1 MTLDARALVLFA
13 TLMGFVLAAALYLLS
28 KGLPASVRGVRAW
41 ALGFALQAGGAL
53 LIGLRTIYPD
63 VALIPLG
70 NTLIVA
76 GHIAQFVAVK
86 QFLDERVQPMPLW
99 VLGVAVFVATL
110 VFTYAQNSFPART
123 VIITVGSVI
132 ALIAT
137 ARALFRGA
145 SSELV
150 AARYTALL
158 LLVMA
163 VMLSLRGAYTVA
175 SGTTLNTLF
184 AGDLF
189 QFVYVSTYVILS
201 VLTGLAFVLLVAERL
216 RLELER
222 MATLD
227 PLTGIYNRRTFTDLV
242 ERELA
247 RAARAGSAV
256 ALVVIDLDHFKGV
269 NDRYGH
275 VAGDAVLKAFVA
287 TAHGA
292 LRKQDLLGRYGGEE
306 FCVVLPGASPVEAVM
321 IAQRLRESVDAHP
334 VPVGDRSIRYT
345 ISAGVAHSNR
355 AGLDLDSLVR
365 DADEAL
371 YRAKGR
377 GRNQVSLA
385 GAADAPSDL
394 ATVAASGAA

>member
-1 MTLDARALVLFA
+1 VTLDARALVLFA
-13 TLMGFVLAAALYLLS
+13 TLMGLVLAAALYLLS
-28 KGLPASVRGVRAW
+28 KGLPPSVRGVRAW

-53 LIGLRTIYPD
+53 LVGLRSIYPD

-86 QFLDERVQPMPLW
+86 QFLGEAIRRWPLW
-99 VLGVAVFVATL
+99 LLGATVFVATL
-110 VFTYAQNSFPART
+110 FFTYATNSFPART
-123 VIITVGSVI
+123 VIITAGSVI

-145 SSELV
+145 SRELI

-158 LLVMA
+158 LLGMA
-163 VMLSLRGAYTVA
+163 IMLAFRGAYTVA
-175 SGTTLNTLF
+175 SGNTLNTLF

-189 QFVYVSTYVILS
+189 QFVYVSAYVILS
-201 VLTGLAFVLLVAERL
+201 VLSGLAFVLLVAERL

-247 RAARAGSAV
+247 RAARAGSA
-256 ALVVIDLDHFKGV
+256 LGLIVIDLDHFKTV

-275 VAGDAVLKAFVA
+275 VAGDAVLRAFVA
-287 TAHGA
+287 TANGA

-306 FCVVLPGASPVEAVM
+306 FCVVLPGASPAEAVL
-321 IAQRLRESVDAHP
+321 IAQRLRESVAASP
-334 VPVGDRSIRYT
+334 VPIADRSIRYT

-385 GAADAPSDL
+385 GAADAPSNM
-394 ATVAASGAA
+394 AVPAAGAA

>member
-1 MTLDARALVLFA
+1 VTLDARALVLFA
-13 TLMGFVLAAALYLLS
+13 TLMGLVLAAALYLLS
-28 KGLPASVRGVRAW
+28 KGLPPSVRGVRAW

-53 LIGLRTIYPD
+53 LVGLRSIYPD

-70 NTLIVA
+70 NTLIVV
-76 GHIAQFVAVK
+76 GHICQFVAVK
-86 QFLDERVQPMPLW
+86 QFLGEGFRRWPLW
-99 VLGVAVFVATL
+99 LLGTAVFVSTL
-110 VFTYAQNSFPART
+110 FFTYANNSFPART
-123 VIITVGSVI
+123 VIITIGSII
-132 ALIAT
+132 AIVAT

-145 SSELV
+145 SRQLI

-158 LLVMA
+158 LLGTA
-163 VMLSLRGAYTVA
+163 LMLALRGAYTVA
-175 SGTTLNTLF
+175 SGTLLNTLF
-184 AGDLF
+184 AGDLV
-189 QFVYVSTYVILS
+189 QFAYVSAYLILG
-201 VLTGLAFVLLVAERL
+201 VLSGLTFVLLVAERL

-227 PLTGIYNRRTFTDLV
+227 SLTGIYNRRTFTDLV

-247 RAARAGSAV
+247 RAGRAGSSV
-256 ALVVIDLDHFKGV
+256 ALIVIDLDHFKMV

-275 VAGDAVLKAFVA
+275 VAGDAVLRSFVA
-287 TAHGA
+287 TANAA

-306 FCVVLPGASPVEAVM
+306 FCVVLPGASPPEAVL
-321 IAQRLRESVDAHP
+321 IAQRLRESVEAHP
-334 VPVGDRSIRYT
+334 VHVADRPIRYT

-371 YRAKGR
+371 YRAKNR

-385 GAADAPSDL
+385 GNADAPSDGRP
-394 ATVAASGAA
+394 A

>member
-13 TLMGFVLAAALYLLS
+13 TLMGLVLAAALYLLS
-28 KGLPASVRGVRAW
+28 KGLPPSVRGVRAW

-53 LIGLRTIYPD
+53 LVGLRSIYPD

-70 NTLIVA
+70 NTLIVV
-76 GHIAQFVAVK
+76 GHICQYVAVK
-86 QFLDERVQPMPLW
+86 QFLGEGIRRWPLW
-99 VLGVAVFVATL
+99 LLGTAVFVSTL
-110 VFTYAQNSFPART
+110 FFTYASNSFPART
-123 VIITVGSVI
+123 VIITIGSII
-132 ALIAT
+132 ALVAT

-145 SSELV
+145 SRELI

-158 LLVMA
+158 LLGTA
-163 VMLSLRGAYTVA
+163 LILALRGAYTVA
-175 SGTTLNTLF
+175 SGTALNTLF
-184 AGDLF
+184 AGDLV
-189 QFVYVSTYVILS
+189 QFAYVSAYLILG
-201 VLTGLAFVLLVAERL
+201 VLSGLTFVLLVAERL

-227 PLTGIYNRRTFTDLV
+227 SLTGIYNRRTFTDLV

-247 RAARAGSAV
+247 RAGRAGSSV
-256 ALVVIDLDHFKGV
+256 ALIVIDLDHFKMV

-275 VAGDAVLKAFVA
+275 VAGDAVLKSFVA
-287 TAHGA
+287 TANAA

-306 FCVVLPGASPVEAVM
+306 FCVVLPGASPPEAVL
-321 IAQRLRESVDAHP
+321 IAQRLRESVEAHP
-334 VPVGDRSIRYT
+334 VHVADRPIHYT

-371 YRAKGR
+371 YRAKNR

-385 GAADAPSDL
+385 GNAGAPSDGRP
-394 ATVAASGAA
+394 A

>member
-13 TLMGFVLAAALYLLS
+13 TLMGLVLAAALYLLS
-28 KGLPASVRGVRAW
+28 KGLPPSVRGVRVW

-53 LIGLRTIYPD
+53 LVGLRSIYPD

-70 NTLIVA
+70 NTLVVV
-76 GHIAQFVAVK
+76 GHISQFVAVK
-86 QFLDERVQPMPLW
+86 QFLDEPIRRWPLW
-99 VLGVAVFVATL
+99 LLGAVVFLTTL
-110 VFTYAQNSFPART
+110 VFTYANNSFPART
-123 VIITVGSVI
+123 VIITVGSAI
-132 ALIAT
+132 ALVAT

-145 SSELV
+145 SRDLV

-158 LLVMA
+158 LLGMA
-163 VMLSLRGAYTVA
+163 AILALRGGYTVA
-175 SGTTLNTLF
+175 SGNTLNTLF

-189 QFVYVSTYVILS
+189 QFMYVSAYVILS
-201 VLTGLAFVLLVAERL
+201 VLSGLAFVLLVAERL
-216 RLELER
+216 RVELER

-227 PLTGIYNRRTFTDLV
+227 SLTGIYNRRTFTGLV

-247 RAARAGSAV
+247 RAARTEAPVG
-256 ALVVIDLDHFKGV
+256 LIVIDLDHFKTV

-275 VAGDAVLKAFVA
+275 VAGDTVLKSFVA
-287 TAHGA
+287 TAHAA

-306 FCVVLPGASPVEAVM
+306 FCVVLPGASPAEAVM
-321 IAQRLRESVDAHP
+321 IAQRLRESVETTP
-334 VPVGDRSIRYT
+334 VPMGDRSIRYT
-345 ISAGVAHSNR
+345 ISVGVAHSNR

-385 GAADAPSDL
+385 GAPDAPSDM
-394 ATVAASGAA
+394 AAGVAGAA

>member
-1 MTLDARALVLFA
+1 VTLDARALVLFA
-13 TLMGFVLAAALYLLS
+13 TLMGLVLAAALYLLS
-28 KGLPASVRGVRAW
+28 KGLPESVRGVRTW

-53 LIGLRTIYPD
+53 LVGLRTIYPD

-86 QFLDERVQPMPLW
+86 QFLGEPVQRLPLW
-99 VLGVAVFVATL
+99 LLGAAVFFTTL
-110 VFTYAQNSFPART
+110 FFTYANNSFPART
-123 VIITVGSVI
+123 VIITIGSIIPLV
-132 ALIAT
+132 AT

-145 SSELV
+145 SRDLV
-150 AARYTALL
+150 AARYTAILL
-158 LLVMA
+158 LGMA
-163 VMLSLRGAYTVA
+163 GMLGFRGAYTVA

-189 QFVYVSTYVILS
+189 QFAYVSAYVILG

-247 RAARAGSAV
+247 RAARAGSSV
-256 ALVVIDLDHFKGV
+256 GLVVIDLDHFKTV

-275 VAGDAVLKAFVA
+275 LAGDAVLRAFVA
-287 TAHGA
+287 TANGA

-306 FCVVLPGASPVEAVM
+306 FCVVLPGATPAEAVM
-321 IAQRLRESVDAHP
+321 IAQRLRESVESSP
-334 VPVGDRSIRYT
+334 VAIVDRSIHYT

-371 YRAKGR
+371 YRAKRR

-385 GAADAPSDL
+385 GAADAPSDI